1 MGIAYGGN
9 DSIYLRVGKKKMR
22 QKCYEC
28 QIDNLIRARAK
39 YNYEWRELHFAEG
52 SELEDWLNAEREV
65 MEEIFNNKKKEFFC
79 IIDNF
84 LHNEHLSLTE
94 TLRNY
99 IEFSGEMPLTT
110 EVAKKILQG
119 LNKLKTEIYEL
130 VEKEGEK

>member
-1 MGIAYGGN
+1 M
-9 DSIYLRVGKKKMR
+9 M

-28 QIDNLIRARAK
+28 QIDRLIRARAQ